1 MGNQEVQFLGIAG
14 LLGIVDLLAYFSLCT
29 GIVISLHN
37 VTVLFYI
44 TETFDTI
51 IFVLSVF

>member
-37 VTVLFYI
+37 VT
-44 TETFDTI
+44 
-51 IFVLSVF
+51 